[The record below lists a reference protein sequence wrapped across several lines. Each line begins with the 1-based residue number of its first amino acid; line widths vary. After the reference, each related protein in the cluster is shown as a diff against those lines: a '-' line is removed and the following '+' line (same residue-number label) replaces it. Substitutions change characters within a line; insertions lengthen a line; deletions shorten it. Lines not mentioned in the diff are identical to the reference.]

1 MTVDEI
7 YSRLSAHMIKGLMT
21 HEQLANYYDF
31 LGLKGYKRCHEY
43 HYLDETC
50 GYRKL
55 CRYFI
60 NHHNRLVPYSDVDN
74 PDVIPQSWYRY
85 SRQDVDPNTKSNGV
99 RNGVNIWVD
108 WEKET
113 KHLYEEM
120 YTELI
125 NIGEVASAMEIKKF
139 ICDVDKELKKA
150 ERKQLELKAVD
161 YSLEYIMQ
169 CQHDVHEKYKEKM
182 KELEI

>member
-7 YSRLSAHMIKGLMT
+7 YSELSAHMVKGLMA

-50 GYRKL
+50 NYRRL

-60 NHHNRLVPYSDVDN
+60 NHHSKLIPEREIEN
-74 PDVIPQSWYRY
+74 PDIIPSSWYRY
-85 SRQDVDPNTKSNGV
+85 TRQNVDNTTKVNAV
-99 RNGVNIWVD
+99 RNGVTLWVD
-108 WEKET
+108 WETET
-113 KHLYEEM
+113 KELYERM

-125 NIGEVASAMEIKKF
+125 NIGEVASALKLKEF
-139 ICDVDKELKKA
+139 ICDVDKELKEA
-150 ERKQLELKAVD
+150 ERKQLDLRAVD
-161 YSLEYIMQ
+161 FSLEYIIQ
-169 CQHDVHEKYKEKM
+169 TQHDIHKKYKEKM
-182 KELEI
+182 KELLI

>member
-7 YSRLSAHMIKGLMT
+7 YAELSAHMIKGLMA

-50 GYRKL
+50 NYRRL

-60 NHHNRLVPYSDVDN
+60 NHHNKLIPYKDVED
-74 PDVIPQSWYRY
+74 PKVIPQSWYRY
-85 SRQDVDPNTKSNGV
+85 TRQEVDNNTKMNAVKNGISV
-99 RNGVNIWVD
+99 WVD

-113 KHLYEEM
+113 KHLYEQM
-120 YTELI
+120 YKELI
-125 NIGEVASAMEIKKF
+125 DLGEVASAMEIKKF
-139 ICDVDKELKKA
+139 LCCVDEELKYA
-150 ERKQLELKAVD
+150 ERKQLDLKAID
-161 YSLEYIMQ
+161 YSLEIIVP
-169 CQHDVHEKYKEKM
+169 CQKDIHEKYKAKM
-182 KELEI
+182 KELEV